1 MTEELGYEPK
11 PVDVFTHSSTGFPG
25 AWSEEEV
32 ATLLNTWRE
41 VLETAKPNTRR
52 FDVAQRIL
60 RRLRNN
66 KNFRRVEKEDI
77 KKQIGRLRTEY
88 KVYQGLL
95 KIGIKTV
102 RPPCVDQMEV
112 IFDKIPSARKRL
124 DSTDGGNHE
133 GLSEDSDHSRR
144 LSVSYDGEES
154 ENRPRTVSDSTRRD
168 EQTTT
173 QRPRVRFFQRRM
185 SLQGLVRVVVGQQ
198 RTLMDRFDKVLKS
211 LEDSNSR
218 LVTLMENL
226 VLGKA
231 EPSIGTLSPSDEKA
245 DSA

>member
-1 MTEELGYEPK
+1 MTEEFGIEPK

-32 ATLLNTWRE
+32 AILLNTWRE
-41 VLETAKPNTRR
+41 VLETARPTTRR

-60 RRLRNN
+60 RRLRSNR
-66 KNFRRVEKEDI
+66 NFRRVEKEDI

-124 DSTDGGNHE
+124 DSTDGGNHD

-144 LSVSYDGEES
+144 LSVSYDGEDN
-154 ENRPRTVSDSTRRD
+154 ENRQRTVSDSTRRD
-168 EQTTT
+168 EATT

-198 RTLMDRFDKVLKS
+198 RTLLDRLDKLLKC

-218 LVTLMENL
+218 VVTLMENM
-226 VLGKA
+226 VLNKA
-231 EPSIGTLSPSDEKA
+231 EPSIGTFSTNEEKA